1 MVTCH
6 PPAPRLAR
14 RRFSPSY
21 VDATHVPTRVVPH
34 TIRNT
39 NPVHQRE
46 AHPRGPPAQRPLRNH
61 RQMIVGHVKVQD
73 GTRAENLTGIIDA
86 ATVIIY
92 RNETNNSMVR
102 VY

>member
-1 MVTCH
+1 
-6 PPAPRLAR
+6 
-14 RRFSPSY
+14 
-21 VDATHVPTRVVPH
+21 
-34 TIRNT
+34 
-39 NPVHQRE
+39 
-46 AHPRGPPAQRPLRNH
+46 
-61 RQMIVGHVKVQD
+61 MIVGHVKVQD